1 MRSGHRSGKSS
12 SATKETDPAIWAQI
26 ALSLAPERAII
37 AGTSCSLSASL
48 SAKAIGYPS
57 YPWGQSKVKPIETQ
71 THIVYPPKLHYAFKV
86 HTSREAH
93 GAIGWHLGQIV
104 GGGRQSRLS
113 TVGLER
119 GFCLKAQRVL

>member
-12 SATKETDPAIWAQI
+12 SAIKETDSAIWARI

-57 YPWGQSKVKPIETQ
+57 SPWGQSKAKPIERTQ
-71 THIVYPPKLHYAFKV
+71 THIVYPSKLHYVFKV
-86 HTSREAH
+86 HASREAH
-93 GAIGWHLGQIV
+93 GAILGGI
-104 GGGRQSRLS
+104 
-113 TVGLER
+113 
-119 GFCLKAQRVL
+119 